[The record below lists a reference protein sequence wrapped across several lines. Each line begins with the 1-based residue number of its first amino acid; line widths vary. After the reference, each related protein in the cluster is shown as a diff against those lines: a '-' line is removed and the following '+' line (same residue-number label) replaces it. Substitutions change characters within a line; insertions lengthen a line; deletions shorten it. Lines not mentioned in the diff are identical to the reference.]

1 MGQLANIIR
10 PLVFANWCLSHQFYI
25 CTFPQRLG
33 DRGAVV
39 LMITFQRD
47 VSQVLEKDI
56 PECKTGKSLSK
67 DLYLKKDRESIYDC
81 KFSEVKM
88 L

>member
-10 PLVFANWCLSHQFYI
+10 PLVFANWCLSHRFYI
-25 CTFPQRLG
+25 STFPQRLRYG
-33 DRGAVV
+33 VLSS

-56 PECKTGKSLSK
+56 PECKTGKSLSE